1 MAYTLG
7 SVASLCIVGPNI
19 KVLEVIEKRISEEDL
34 RTMQKYGLENRDGKM
49 DRAEYLI
56 LCMLRL
62 GVVDPELVMAI
73 VNRYDEL
80 DLSGDG
86 IVSYDELLEKSPRS
100 QQRGMVVAVRRTS
113 LASKRLSRRTSSS
126 SEAEDHPASKGKGTK
141 GEGTKGEGQTKKDS
155 HPKTFFIVEETSE
168 RSTSPSL
175 GEESPEPERREGT
188 RPALEI
194 EAPPS
199 ASLEKG
205 QRISALVTQLKEQ
218 RARER
223 SLYGGAGLG
232 LSLDAPV
239 KPVPLSPLIMR
250 HMPRKPRPHSHGT
263 LPLAER
269 GPASFSQ
276 PRLPRPHS
284 SLSQS
289 LPSSRYPST
298 PSMPPD
304 PRRSKR

>member
-1 MAYTLG
+1 
-7 SVASLCIVGPNI
+7 
-19 KVLEVIEKRISEEDL
+19 
-34 RTMQKYGLENRDGKM
+34 
-49 DRAEYLI
+49 
-56 LCMLRL
+56 
-62 GVVDPELVMAI
+62 
-73 VNRYDEL
+73 
-80 DLSGDG
+80 
-86 IVSYDELLEKSPRS
+86 VSYDELLEKSPRS

-126 SEAEDHPASKGKGTK
+126 SEVEDHPASKGKGTK
-141 GEGTKGEGQTKKDS
+141 GEGTKGEGTKGEGQTKKDS
-155 HPKTFFIVEETSE
+155 DPKTFFIVEETSE

-175 GEESPEPERREGT
+175 GEESPEPERKGGT

-194 EAPPS
+194 EAPQS